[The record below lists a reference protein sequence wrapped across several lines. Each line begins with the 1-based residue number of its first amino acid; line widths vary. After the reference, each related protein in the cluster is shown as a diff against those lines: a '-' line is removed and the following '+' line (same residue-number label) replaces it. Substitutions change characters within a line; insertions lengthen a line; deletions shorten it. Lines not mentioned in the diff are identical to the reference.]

1 MDDLQ
6 TSTHVASRT
15 AGRLAGKVAIITGG
29 AGNIGEVITRRYL
42 AEGATVVITGR
53 NQTKLTT
60 YRQTL
65 LDEEP
70 AEPER
75 ILALPIDGSDMA
87 QVRSGVAQVLEQYG
101 RIDIL
106 INNAGSA
113 GCKQRLPDVP
123 LTPDQVQAPDT
134 ETLAQSIGNLLTISW
149 NMVRA
154 VAPHMQPGS
163 SIINVSTIFSRT
175 DYYGRIPYVVPKAAL
190 NALTAGLAQE
200 LGARGIRVNNVYPGP
215 IESERIRTVF
225 KTMDSLKGM
234 PDGTTADGFMNI
246 MRLAHADEA
255 GGLQKQFPTPAD
267 VAGTI
272 VFLGSDESRAFAGH
286 GFEVTNGMDVPAESA
301 TTFVS
306 RPGLR
311 NVDASGKVVLVCAG
325 DQVQETLDMVEV
337 LRSCNAEVCLT
348 FRDRAA
354 MIRTQN
360 LFQERRY
367 GDTSFTLPILEY
379 LNPLDVAGTEE
390 ILQHIYETTGGPHY
404 VLMLPTNGIEG
415 ETEYPYPAS
424 LVDVDDEL
432 VERFVKEELVMT
444 VALARHLAR
453 FWNARKQHTISFMP
467 GAPHV
472 VFMSNSN
479 DGRGNRYNNILRAAI
494 EQLAR
499 VWRHESALD
508 ARKVNNDGTPAE
520 AVAVWSNQIVRY
532 TNHEAENRG
541 FAFAWA
547 AKLFNSDRHIEEINL
562 YLPDVIGVTTGAHR
576 LSFGWAESLIG
587 LHIGKV
593 ALITGGSAGI
603 GGQVGRLLALS
614 GAKVMLAAR
623 GAEQLEQMRD
633 SIVQEVRDAGYAY
646 AESRVQIMAGVDV
659 ADEQQ
664 LVKLVER
671 TIDVFGRI
679 DYLINNAGISGAEEM
694 VIDMDLD
701 AWRTTLAAN
710 LISNYSLIRKVAP
723 LMKAQ
728 GSGYI
733 LNVSSYFGGEKS
745 VAIPYPNRADYAVSK
760 AGQRAMVES
769 FARFMGPEVQI
780 NAIAPGPVD
789 GDRLRGTGERPGLFK
804 RRGRLILE
812 NKRLNDVH
820 AAMIT
825 ALRSGQSLAALL
837 PLLLANDVQ
846 AIIKNEQAPKPLRD
860 LAERVWSDSDPDG
873 SSRAYL
879 LSEAIAAKLFN
890 RLRLGGYFLTE
901 SSLHTSPGNGV
912 TTLEASATPLTL
924 AVQPTEPFFTLRQ
937 IEREAR
943 KVREGI
949 LGMLQLK
956 RMPTEI
962 DVARATVYYLADPVV
977 SGETFHPSGGLNF
990 ERTVTEGELF
1000 GKASVAAIGR
1010 LKGTTVYIIG
1020 EYLRRHLTALI
1031 RHYLEECE
1039 VGRLVLI
1046 TESEEAEQSLR
1057 ATFPTHINSGRF
1069 CTLASRGDIEGTLD
1083 RAYITYGRPGPV
1095 VSTPFRPLPTNLSLA
1110 GLKGEGWDN
1119 VLNEADFAALVE
1131 HNLTHHFRVAR
1142 KISLVDGAQ
1151 LVLVTPSTGIGSTA
1165 EEFALANFVK
1175 TTLHAFTATLGVES
1189 ERIIHNVPVN
1199 QVDLTR
1205 RSRNEEPRN
1214 AEEEAEEF
1222 TRFINAVLLV
1232 SAPQVEAKESR
1243 YRSRIYRGNA
1253 ITV

>member
-6 TSTHVASRT
+6 TSTHVAHAP
-15 AGRLAGKVAIITGG
+15 AGRLIGKVAIITGG

-53 NQTKLTT
+53 NQTKLNT
-60 YRQTL
+60 YRQAL
-65 LDEEP
+65 LDDDL

-75 ILALPIDGSDMA
+75 ILALPVDGSDMA
-87 QVRSGVAQVLEQYG
+87 QVRAGVAQVLEQYG

-113 GCKQRLPDVP
+113 GCKQRLPDIP
-123 LTPDQVQAPDT
+123 LTPEQVRAPDT
-134 ETLAQSIGNLLTISW
+134 ETLAQSIGNLLLLTW

-190 NALTAGLAQE
+190 NALTEGLAKE

-215 IESERIRTVF
+215 IESDRIRNVF
-225 KTMDSLKGM
+225 KTMDSLKGV
-234 PDGTTADGFMNI
+234 PDGTTATGFMDI
-246 MRLAHADEA
+246 MRLAHADA
-255 GGLQKQFPTPAD
+255 NGTVQKQFPTPAD

-272 VFLGSDESRAFAGH
+272 VFLGSDEARAFAGH
-286 GFEVTNGMDVPAESA
+286 GFEVTNGMDVPAESR
-301 TTFVS
+301 TTFIS

-325 DQVQETLDMVEV
+325 DQVQETLALVDV
-337 LRSCNAEVCLT
+337 LRSCSAEVCLT

-354 MIRTQN
+354 LIRIQN

-367 GDTSFTLPILEY
+367 GNPSFTLPILEY
-379 LNPLDVAGTEE
+379 INPLDTAQTEDV
-390 ILQHIYETTGGPHY
+390 LQHVYETTGGPHY
-404 VLMLPTNGIEG
+404 VVIMPANGIEG
-415 ETEYPYPAS
+415 ETTYPYPAS
-424 LVDVDDEL
+424 LVDVDDGV
-432 VERFVKEELVMT
+432 VERFANEELVGS

-453 FWNARKQHTISFMP
+453 FWNAHQQHPISMMP

-472 VFMSNSN
+472 VFMGNSD
-479 DGRGNRYNNILRAAI
+479 DGKGNLYNNIARAAT
-494 EQLAR
+494 EQLIR

-508 ARKVNNDGTPAE
+508 AQKPVAEGQMPE
-520 AVAVWSNQIVRY
+520 AVPVWSNQIVRY
-532 TNHEAENRG
+532 TNREAENQG

-562 YLPDVIGVTTGAHR
+562 YLPDAIGVTTGAHR
-576 LSFGWAESLIG
+576 LTFGWAESLIG

-633 SIVQEVRDAGYAY
+633 AIVQEVRDAGYAY
-646 AESRVQIMAGVDV
+646 AESRVQIMDGIDV
-659 ADEQQ
+659 ANEQQ
-664 LVKLVER
+664 LARLVER
-671 TIDVFGRI
+671 TIDIFGRI

-694 VIDMDLD
+694 VIDMSLED
-701 AWRTTLAAN
+701 WRNTLAAN

-820 AAMIT
+820 AALIT
-825 ALRSGQSLAALL
+825 ALRSGQPLATLL

-846 AIIKNEQAPKPLRD
+846 AIAKNEKAPKPLRD
-860 LAERVWSDSDPDG
+860 LAERVWSESDPDG
-873 SSRAYL
+873 ASRAFL
-879 LSEAIAAKLFN
+879 LNQAIANKLFN
-890 RLRLGGYFLTE
+890 RLQLGGYFLNAAPA
-901 SSLHTSPGNGV
+901 SNGNGAASPAPLDSK
-912 TTLEASATPLTL
+912 LEL
-924 AVQPTEPFFTLRQ
+924 AVNPPEPFFTARQ
-937 IEREAR
+937 IDREAR
-943 KVREGI
+943 KVREGV

-1000 GKASVAAIGR
+1000 GKASAAAIGR

-1020 EYLRRHLTALI
+1020 EHLRRHLTTLI
-1031 RHYLEECE
+1031 RTYLEECE
-1039 VGRLVLI
+1039 VGRIVLI
-1046 TESEEAEQSLR
+1046 TETEEAGQSLR
-1057 ATFPTHINSGRF
+1057 ATFPTHVSSGQLV
-1069 CTLASRGDIEGTLD
+1069 TLASRDDLEGALD
-1083 RAYITYGRPGPV
+1083 RAYVEFGKPGPV
-1095 VSTPFRPLPTNLSLA
+1095 VCTPFRPLPANLALA
-1110 GLKGEGWDN
+1110 GSTGNDWDN

-1151 LVLVTPSTGIGSTA
+1151 LVLVTPSTGIGSSA
-1165 EEFALANFVK
+1165 EEFALANFIK

-1189 ERIIHNVPVN
+1189 ERIIHNVVVN

-1205 RSRNEEPRN
+1205 RARNEEPRN
-1214 AEEEAEEF
+1214 AAEEAEEL
-1222 TRFINAVLLV
+1222 TRFVNAVLLV